1 MRFTRDALLLL
12 SIGGASTLSALAL
25 RSAFPSKPEE
35 PLVVVGNASKNL
47 GTLLQDEIAQADFVL
62 RNQSSRAIKIT
73 ETVRSCGCTEP
84 TFTSLEVP
92 PEQDVVVHLT
102 LKTGINRGHL
112 VSTTTIRYASSG
124 LKDFGQLR
132 IVLVADV
139 LPDYDVTPP
148 ALTFGPDSPTT
159 QMVLF
164 KPQMLTDLH
173 VLEAITS
180 NSCLE
185 CQISAKAERKTYQV
199 TIRYRPEMYLVDDAP
214 PSVFIKTNSKRQPK
228 YPIPL
233 TIIRAGAAL

>member
-1 MRFTRDALLLL
+1 
-12 SIGGASTLSALAL
+12 
-25 RSAFPSKPEE
+25 
-35 PLVVVGNASKNL
+35 
-47 GTLLQDEIAQADFVL
+47 
-62 RNQSSRAIKIT
+62 
-73 ETVRSCGCTEP
+73 
-84 TFTSLEVP
+84 
-92 PEQDVVVHLT
+92 
-102 LKTGINRGHL
+102 
-112 VSTTTIRYASSG
+112 
-124 LKDFGQLR
+124 
-132 IVLVADV
+132 
-139 LPDYDVTPP
+139 
-148 ALTFGPDSPTT
+148 
-159 QMVLF
+159 MVLF